1 MALIWIV
8 EKLHIYLYHR
18 EFQAIV
24 DHHPLKFIFQT
35 RNRVSPRIERWQ
47 LKLQEYKSEIVYKQG
62 SKNIADFLSRIR
74 NTPEISDQNTNKYV
88 NFVI

>member
-1 MALIWIV
+1 M
-8 EKLHIYLYHR
+8 YHR

-74 NTPEISDQNTNKYV
+74 NTPDISDQITNKYV